1 MTSLIGLDIGTTSVK
16 GIAVAPDGEVL
27 AVAHADYPLSI
38 PRPGWAEQDPEDWW
52 RATQEVLAALDRD
65 DAAGIG
71 LSGQMHGLVALD
83 ASDAVIRP
91 AILWND
97 GRTGA
102 ECEEIESTLGLDRL
116 VALTGNRALPGFT
129 APKLLWLRHHEPESY
144 ARIAHVMLPKDYVRL
159 RLCGERATDVA
170 DASGTLLLDVA
181 HRAWSTEVLEALEL
195 DPAWLP
201 DVVESPTRTGETSD
215 GIPIAAGAGDQ
226 AAGALGVGV
235 DRPGP
240 LSVVLGTSGVVFA
253 AQDAYG
259 GRPRGR
265 ASTRSATRS
274 RRRGTRWA

>member
-1 MTSLIGLDIGTTSVK
+1 MTSLIGLDVGTTSVK

-52 RATQEVLAALDRD
+52 RATQEVLEALGRD

-181 HRAWSTEVLEALEL
+181 HRTWSAEVLEALEL

-201 DVVESPTRTGETSD
+201 DVWSRRRARARPPTASRSR
-215 GIPIAAGAGDQ
+215 Q
-226 AAGALGVGV
+226 ARATRPPARSVWASTAR
-235 DRPGP
+235 DRCP
-240 LSVVLGTSGVVFA
+240 SCSGTSGVVFA

-259 GRPRGR
+259 ADPEGRVH
-265 ASTRSATRS
+265 AFCHAS